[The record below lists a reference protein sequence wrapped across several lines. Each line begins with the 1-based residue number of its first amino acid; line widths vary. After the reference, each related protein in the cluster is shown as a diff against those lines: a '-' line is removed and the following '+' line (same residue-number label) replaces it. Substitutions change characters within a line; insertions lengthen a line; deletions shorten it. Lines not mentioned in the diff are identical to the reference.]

1 MPSFVGFSVSKE
13 KVMEKCPLCETPYQF
28 GPEVYEE
35 RKFILDHLKAKGL
48 PVPKPKAEGFLPRE

>member
-1 MPSFVGFSVSKE
+1 
-13 KVMEKCPLCETPYQF
+13 MEKCPLCETPYQF

-48 PVPKPKAEGFLPRE
+48 PVPKPKAKGFLPRE